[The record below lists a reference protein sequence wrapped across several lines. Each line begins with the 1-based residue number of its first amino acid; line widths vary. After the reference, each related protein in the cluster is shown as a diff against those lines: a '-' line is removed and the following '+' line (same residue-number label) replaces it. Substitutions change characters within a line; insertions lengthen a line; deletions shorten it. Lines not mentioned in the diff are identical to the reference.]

1 MIETML
7 KVAASFA
14 AAAVVAVAAGATAAP
29 APSPTATPFAI
40 GTFQPVPP
48 AGTGPFTG
56 TLPNIGRTRS
66 VSPACAAMRDLI
78 VPSFAAAVR
87 ADKRFAETRKR
98 LPNYAEIAD
107 DPAHK
112 DDAFRES
119 ILHKLGQDAASLME
133 EALVL
138 NKALGDPR
146 IAADITDPQVVAQR
160 KQLEQL
166 YHSQAV
172 RANLLNEFVMREQ
185 MAVSRRGLEDNG
197 AFGTRQS
204 AGLQPN
210 PRDPTN
216 ALPAQNPPPNM
227 PQRSGI
233 ALADKA
239 SLQDWGTT
247 IAVYVRK
254 SENEAA
260 KTFYPIAQ
268 SCR

>member
-1 MIETML
+1 MIEGML
-7 KVAASFA
+7 KVAASLA
-14 AAAVVAVAAGATAAP
+14 AAAVVAVTAGASAAP
-29 APSPTATPFAI
+29 DPAATPFAI
-40 GTFQPVPP
+40 GTFQPVPVN
-48 AGTGPFTG
+48 AGPFSAP
-56 TLPNIGRTRS
+56 LPNIGRTRS

-98 LPNYAEIAD
+98 LPSYAEIVD
-107 DPAHK
+107 DPSHA
-112 DDAFRES
+112 DDAFRDAA
-119 ILHKLGQDAASLME
+119 LHKLSQDATSLMQ

-146 IAADITDPQVVAQR
+146 ISADIKDPQVVAQR
-160 KQLEQL
+160 RQLEQL
-166 YHSQAV
+166 YESQAT
-172 RANLLNEFVMREQ
+172 RANLLNEFVIREQ
-185 MAVSRRGLEDNG
+185 SAAAKRGLEDNG
-197 AFGTRQS
+197 AFGNRLT

-210 PRDPTN
+210 PHVAGNP
-216 ALPAQNPPPNM
+216 LPAQTAPPNM
-227 PQRSGI
+227 PLRSGI
-233 ALADKA
+233 ALADKNT
-239 SLQDWGTT
+239 LQDWGTS